1 MAVGRVVNA
10 VIILAAALF
19 VVSVEVH
26 YSPISLAISPALAV
40 LVAWAASAWMSRGE
54 RGWSLGPA
62 DVLGLIGGG
71 AIAYMVSPLLG
82 AALAAVA
89 GHKPWM
95 EGGASLKRGERG
107 SPDGGVGEASRECGV
122 PALPRGFESLLVVGP
137 DLRASARVAFRV
149 AAAAAASPLRVVLV
163 DTVGVA
169 REELDELDSPYV
181 EVDPEELD
189 LVSPTARPEHYLKAA
204 SILSSACGG
213 NAAAIESALRNRSL
227 DSLARDLTSPS
238 DLRTLARSFSGGVRV
253 SIIDAMP
260 RFGALVVDLSTLEP
274 VTVRESAAIL
284 AAMQG
289 LSTDYPSFL
298 VATALSASVSRDADR
313 RLRAE
318 LIDLLSKMSE
328 RGLILAVDSSADAKI
343 WDAFPVLVLCPG
355 IRASW
360 QSQVLGGLRLL
371 DRDSLRELKRLEGDE
386 VLVVWGSPPRRARV
400 KLRDISPQASR
411 RG

>member
-1 MAVGRVVNA
+1 MAVGRIVKA
-10 VIILAAALF
+10 VIILATALF

-40 LVAWAASAWMSRGE
+40 LVAWAASAWTSQGGRG
-54 RGWSLGPA
+54 RGLGPS
-62 DVLGLIGGG
+62 DVLGVIGGG
-71 AIAYMVSPLLG
+71 AIAYTVSPLLG
-82 AALAAVA
+82 AALAAVV
-89 GHKPWM
+89 GRKPWM
-95 EGGASLKRGERG
+95 EGGVPLKRGERG
-107 SPDGGVGEASRECGV
+107 SPEGGIGGAPGECGV
-122 PALPRGFESLLVVGP
+122 PVLPRAFESILVVGP
-137 DLRASARVAFRV
+137 DLRTSARVAFRV
-149 AAAAAASPLRVVLV
+149 AAAAVASPLRVVLV

-169 REELDELDSPYV
+169 REELDELGSPYV
-181 EVDPEELD
+181 EVGPEELD

-204 SILSSACGG
+204 SIVSSACGG
-213 NAAAIESALRNRSL
+213 NAAAIEAALRNRSL

-260 RFGALVVDLSTLEP
+260 RFGGLVVDLSTLEP

-289 LSTDYPSFL
+289 LSSDYPSFL
-298 VATALSASVSRDADR
+298 VTTALSASVSKDADR
-313 RLRAE
+313 RLRTE

-328 RGLILAVDSSADAKI
+328 RGLILAVDSGADARI

-371 DRDSLRELKRLEGDE
+371 DRDSLRELRGLEGDE
-386 VLVVWGSPPRRARV
+386 VLVVWGSPPRRVRV
-400 KLRDISPQASR
+400 KLRDITPRASR
-411 RG
+411 RE